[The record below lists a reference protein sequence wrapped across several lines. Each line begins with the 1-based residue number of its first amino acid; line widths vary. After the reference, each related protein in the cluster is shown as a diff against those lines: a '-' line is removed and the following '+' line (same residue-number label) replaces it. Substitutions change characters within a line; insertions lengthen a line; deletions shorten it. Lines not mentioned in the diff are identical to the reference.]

1 MEFGSEI
8 IKVLDYIGQK
18 LGIAFD
24 WSSETIMP
32 YLQELIQKVVRYEIA
47 TSMTW
52 ILIFS
57 LILYFSCHTIKKL
70 MKKVKYSDDRTMLGV
85 MFAVICVIGAIVIS
99 NQIFDII
106 EAVTLPEMTFYNYV
120 QSISYRFK

>member
-8 IKVLDYIGQK
+8 IKVLEFIGQK

-52 ILIFS
+52 IFIFS
-57 LILYFSCHTIKKL
+57 LLLYFGYNIVKKL
-70 MKKVKYSDDRTMLGV
+70 RQKAKYQDDLIMLNILL
-85 MFAVICVIGAIVIS
+85 ATICVIGAIVIS

-106 EAVTLPEMTFYNYV
+106 EAVTLPEMTFYNYI
-120 QSISYRFK
+120 QSISYKFK